1 MRIISLDPET
11 TLDSLSLQALTAP
24 PSSIV
29 MAEIVDASIDK
40 YHATLFVNIGLQNG
54 VLLRTVLDPLTGS
67 LGDTRTRFLGSRPVK
82 LARVPVQGQ
91 PAILALSSRPWLNY
105 AYRGILQ
112 FTPLIF
118 DALDYAWSFSA
129 ELCPEGLIGIVGNS
143 LRCVLSCTDLFAWK
157 AVADP
162 ANCRPDSIFTFP
174 RLGQK
179 VQQTAID
186 LSYTPRKLITSPAT
200 RLLYTVEADHRTF
213 SPSAMQK
220 TVADMRAAEIE
231 VDEEVLALDPKEFG
245 LPRAGAGQWG
255 SCIRIIDPVTVRF
268 SQTLTLEARRRLLTK
283 VDVTRPNPS
292 SNSTSRTTRRRSPSP
307 SSTSTLTR
315 RKPSSSSAPVR
326 ILRSP
331 LGHASRPTCTRTACS
346 TRAAGSNCTTR
357 RKSTTFRRP
366 SSRSRDGCWRV
377 SAKPCD
383 CTTSE
388 RRSCCERRRTR

>member
-1 MRIISLDPET
+1 
-11 TLDSLSLQALTAP
+11 
-24 PSSIV
+24 
-29 MAEIVDASIDK
+29 MA
-40 YHATLFVNIGLQNG
+40 
-54 VLLRTVLDPLTGS
+54 R
-67 LGDTRTRFLGSRPVK
+67 
-82 LARVPVQGQ
+82 
-91 PAILALSSRPWLNY
+91 
-105 AYRGILQ
+105 
-112 FTPLIF
+112 
-118 DALDYAWSFSA
+118 
-129 ELCPEGLIGIVGNS
+129 
-143 LRCVLSCTDLFAWK
+143 K
-157 AVADP
+157 AVADSP
-162 ANCRPDSIFTFP
+162 NCRPDSIFTFP

-268 SQTLTLEARRRLLTK
+268 CQTLTPEVRRRLLT
-283 VDVTRPNPS
+283 VVATSRPNPS
-292 SNSTSRTTRRRSPSP
+292 SNSTSRTTRRRFPSP

-346 TRAAGSNCTTR
+346 TRAAGSNCTIR
-357 RKSTTFRRP
+357 PKSTTFRQP
-366 SSRSRDGCWRV
+366 SSRSRDGYWRE
-377 SAKPCD
+377 SARPCD

-388 RRSCCERRRTR
+388 RRS